1 MPLATISLRARTFPA
16 ADSVSR
22 AGRNTLR
29 KPKSRWLHPTRRAH
43 QTFLSVGIL
52 STFWNSNRN
61 GASAAGSAT
70 PSLEDAPSW
79 AILECLFEGRS
90 HAHDRTVPEDRRRSL
105 PPLRV
110 WRIENGIIPEKSAVD
125 AAIGL
130 RLPGA
135 FSGNPAKLLRDEM
148 LRVPELRDAP
158 VWDSPKRAMNR

>member
-1 MPLATISLRARTFPA
+1 
-16 ADSVSR
+16 
-22 AGRNTLR
+22 
-29 KPKSRWLHPTRRAH
+29 
-43 QTFLSVGIL
+43 
-52 STFWNSNRN
+52 
-61 GASAAGSAT
+61 
-70 PSLEDAPSW
+70 
-79 AILECLFEGRS
+79 
-90 HAHDRTVPEDRRRSL
+90 
-105 PPLRV
+105 V